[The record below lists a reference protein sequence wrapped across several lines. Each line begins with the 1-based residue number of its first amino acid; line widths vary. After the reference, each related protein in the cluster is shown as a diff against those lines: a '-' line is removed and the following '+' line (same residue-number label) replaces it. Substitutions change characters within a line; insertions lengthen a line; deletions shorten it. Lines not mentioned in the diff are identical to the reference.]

1 MRVSESMLYDA
12 ANTSLSGQL
21 TTLQSLTEK
30 ISSAKELNRPSDNPA
45 DVRSA
50 VGLYDT
56 LAQLTQFGRN
66 IDTATSTLSAMDGAL
81 SSAADLIQ
89 RANELAIQG
98 ANATLDAGDRQSIA
112 AEVSQLTEAMA
123 QDANAQ
129 VGNSYIFSGFKT
141 DTPAFQVTGPGQVG
155 PYQGDNGV
163 VIARVGPSST
173 MQISLSGKTVFQ
185 PAIDALTQLQ
195 ADLNSGQ
202 PVQGTTITQISNALQ
217 NLSQA
222 QATVGARENRMT
234 DAKTTQ
240 QNLITSNQA
249 LLSDLQDVNMPSAI
263 TALTAAQTTY
273 QASLA
278 VTAKVMQT
286 SLIDYLK

>member
-1 MRVSESMLYDA
+1 MRVSESMLYSS
-12 ANTSLSGQL
+12 ANTSLAKQMA
-21 TTLQSLTEK
+21 TMQNLTEQV
-30 ISSAKELNRPSDNPA
+30 SSSKQLNKPSDNPA
-45 DVRSA
+45 DVRTA

-56 LAQLTQFGRN
+56 LAQLNQFGRN
-66 IDTATSTLSAMDGAL
+66 IDSATSRLSAMDDAL
-81 SSAADLIQ
+81 SSAGQLIQ

-98 ANATLDAGDRQSIA
+98 ANGTLSTSDRQSIA

-123 QDANAQ
+123 QDANAK
-129 VGNSYIFSGFKT
+129 VGSSYIFSGFKS
-141 DTPAFQVTGPGQVG
+141 DTPAYQVTGPGQVG
-155 PYQGDNGV
+155 SYQGDNGV

-173 MQISLSGKTVFQ
+173 MQISMAGNTVFQ
-185 PAIDALTQLQ
+185 SGIDALTQLQ
-195 ADLNSGQ
+195 TDLNSGQ
-202 PVQGTTITQISNALQ
+202 AVQASTITQISNALQ

-222 QATVGARENRMT
+222 QATVGARENRVT
-234 DAKTTQ
+234 DAKNTQ

-249 LLSDLQDVNMPSAI
+249 LLSGLQDVNMPAAI
-263 TALTAAQTTY
+263 TALTQAQTTY